1 MTQKERKKKMS
12 KNKKILMVLIIA
24 LVLSVLAGVG
34 VFTLINSQK
43 TTIYSFNGDFKAG
56 TKITDSMFT
65 PIQVDKKVVE
75 TNRNSDISNYYIT
88 ASSFN
93 KILNDGDYLRT
104 NVSANEILC
113 KSMLVTN
120 SGNEI
125 EASMQSD
132 KVALTLSVDSITGVT
147 SDIRAGSYVNIYCG
161 EKNSTV
167 PKSEIFEKMK
177 ILEVQQA
184 ADDANTLNSITVEC
198 TNVQSETLVSYAQN
212 GYIYMGLINIT
223 GYQSTTTST
232 TPTSK

>member
-1 MTQKERKKKMS
+1 MS

-43 TTIYSFNGDFKAG
+43 TTIYSFNGDYKAG
-56 TKITDSMFT
+56 TKLSESMFT

-75 TNRNSDISNYYIT
+75 SNRTGDISNYYIT

-93 KILNDGDYLRT
+93 KIIGTGDYLRS
-104 NVSANEILC
+104 NVSKSELLT

-125 EASMQSD
+125 EASMGSD
-132 KVALTLSVDSITGVT
+132 KVALTLGVDSITGVT
-147 SDIRAGSYVNIYCG
+147 ADIRAGSYVNIYCG
-161 EKNSTV
+161 ETSGTS
-167 PKSEIFEKMK
+167 PKTDVFERMK
-177 ILEVQQA
+177 ILEVQQ
-184 ADDANTLNSITVEC
+184 DDDGALKSITVEC
-198 TNVQSETLVSYAQN
+198 TADQCQSLVNYAQG

-223 GYQSTTTST
+223 GYQSISKDAS
-232 TPTSK
+232 TSK

>member
-1 MTQKERKKKMS
+1 MS

-93 KILNDGDYLRT
+93 KIISDGDYLRS
-104 NVSANEILC
+104 NVSANEILS
-113 KSMLVTN
+113 KAMLVTN

-125 EASMQSD
+125 EASMQND
-132 KVALTLSVDSITGVT
+132 KVALTLSVDSITG
-147 SDIRAGSYVNIYCG
+147 
-161 EKNSTV
+161 EKNSTD
-167 PKSEIFEKMK
+167 PKTEVFEKMK
-177 ILEVQQA
+177 ILEVQQEA
-184 ADDANTLNSITVEC
+184 NETNTLKSITVEC
-198 TNVQSETLVSYAQN
+198 TNEQSQKLVSFAQN
-212 GYIYMGLINIT
+212 GYIYMGLINVT
-223 GYQSTTTST
+223 GYQSSVPASTSI
-232 TPTSK
+232 TPAAK

>member
-1 MTQKERKKKMS
+1 MS

-75 TNRNSDISNYYIT
+75 TNRNSGISNYYIT

-93 KILNDGDYLRT
+93 KIISDGDYLRS
-104 NVSANEILC
+104 NVSANEILS
-113 KSMLVTN
+113 KAMLVTN

-125 EASMQSD
+125 EASMQND

-161 EKNSTV
+161 EKNSTD
-167 PKSEIFEKMK
+167 PKTEVFEKMK
-177 ILEVQQA
+177 ILEVQQEA
-184 ADDANTLNSITVEC
+184 NETNTLKSITVEC
-198 TNVQSETLVSYAQN
+198 TNEQSQKLVSFAQN
-212 GYIYMGLINIT
+212 GYIYMGLINVT
-223 GYQSTTTST
+223 GYQSSVPASTSI
-232 TPTSK
+232 TPAAK